1 MHYDLKRRLVLGA
14 CALVVATQGAARAQE
29 KAQQS
34 KTIELGDFKVTA
46 PAEWKQQQHKS
57 QILSHEFAAP
67 AAEGDKIDGR
77 LTVMQA
83 GGSIDANI
91 DRWYGQ
97 FTQPDGG
104 DTKER
109 AKVQKRVI
117 AGQDV
122 HVVDISGTYKDQ
134 AGPFAPAVERPKY
147 RMLAAIVATEK
158 GNFFLKFYGPERTMA
173 KHEKAF
179 TQMIDSLSVR

>member
-1 MHYDLKRRLVLGA
+1 MHCDLKRLALAV
-14 CALVVATQGAARAQE
+14 CALVLASQSIASAQE
-29 KAQQS
+29 KADKG

-46 PAEWKQQQHKS
+46 AAEWQQKQPKS

-67 AAEGDKIDGR
+67 AAEGDKTDGR

-97 FTQPDGG
+97 FTQPDGS
-104 DTKER
+104 DSKSK
-109 AKVQKRVI
+109 AKVQKRVV

-134 AGPFAPAVERPKY
+134 AGPFAPAVDKPKY

-179 TQMIDSLSVR
+179 SQMIDSLSAR